1 LHAAERRDAVNKV
14 LREGDPDR
22 YVATLF
28 APKSARESLFA
39 LYALNVELAR
49 VAELVTEPGLGEIR
63 LEWWREALAR
73 AAKGEATGSP
83 VADAAGLVLKEHSH
97 AEVLIGQMIDAR
109 RFDVAVK
116 IMPDWLALDA
126 YLDATAGNLFALASE
141 ITGSNDNALAPAAK
155 AAGIAYGLTGLMRAL
170 PVHAA
175 RGRVDLPE
183 DELLRHGTS
192 PDRVLAGEASPG
204 LTTLL
209 AELRGRARDA
219 LHQAK
224 RRTPKLAPAERS
236 AFLPLCLVEPYLAAL
251 AEVEHDP
258 FRSIV
263 TINPLYRLWR
273 MATWR

>member
-1 LHAAERRDAVNKV
+1 M
-14 LREGDPDR
+14 
-22 YVATLF
+22 
-28 APKSARESLFA
+28 SLFA

-73 AAKGEATGSP
+73 AAKGEPTGSP
-83 VADAAGLVLKEHSH
+83 VADAAGLVLKRHKH
-97 AEVLIGQMIDAR
+97 ADVLIGQMIDAR

-116 IMPDWLALDA
+116 IMPDWPALDA

-141 ITGSNDNALAPAAK
+141 ITGRSSQALAPAAK
-155 AAGIAYGLTGLMRAL
+155 AAGLAYGLTGLMRAL

-175 RGRVDLPE
+175 RGRCDPPA

-192 PDRVLAGEASPG
+192 PDRVLAGETSPG
-204 LTTLL
+204 LAALL
-209 AELRGRARDA
+209 AELRRKACDA
-219 LHQAK
+219 LDEAK
-224 RRTPKLAPAERS
+224 RRTAELAPAERS

-251 AEVEHDP
+251 AKVEHDP
-258 FRSIV
+258 FRSIA

-273 MATWR
+273 MTTWR

>member
-1 LHAAERRDAVNKV
+1 LHEAERRDAITKV

-22 YVATLF
+22 YLATLF
-28 APKSARESLFA
+28 APRAARDELVA

-83 VADAAGLVLKEHSH
+83 VADAAGLVLKENPH
-97 AEVLIGQMIDAR
+97 AEALIGQMIDAR

-116 IMPDWLALDA
+116 LMPDWLALQA
-126 YLDATAGNLFALASE
+126 YLDATAGNLFALASA
-141 ITGSNDNALAPAAK
+141 IAGSQALAPAAN
-155 AAGIAYGLTGLMRAL
+155 AAGLAYGLTGLMRAL

-183 DELLRHGTS
+183 DELVRHGTS
-192 PDRVLAGEASPG
+192 PAAVLAGETSPG
-204 LTTLL
+204 LAALL
-209 AELRGRARDA
+209 AELRGKAGDA
-219 LHQAK
+219 LDEAK
-224 RRTPKLAPAERS
+224 RHTAELPAAERS
-236 AFLPLCLVEPYLAAL
+236 AFLPLCLVAPYLAAL
-251 AEVEHDP
+251 AKVEHDP
-258 FRSIV
+258 FRSLAA
-263 TINPLYRLWR
+263 INPLYRLWR